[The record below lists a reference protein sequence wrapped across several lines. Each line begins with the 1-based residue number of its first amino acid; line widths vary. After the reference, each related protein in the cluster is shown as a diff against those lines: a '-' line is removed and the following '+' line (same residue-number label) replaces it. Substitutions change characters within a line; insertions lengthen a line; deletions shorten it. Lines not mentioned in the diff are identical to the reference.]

1 LHLRDDDGIVVVE
14 AGPGDASKG
23 MDGRRVSPAL
33 HARLGGEGAAGLLE
47 LLETARQE
55 WTAEV
60 MGAVGERFERR
71 LVQETSAV
79 RVEMAQLGAGLR
91 QEMAGMRADLRQEMA
106 ELGSK
111 LRQEMAELGSDL
123 RQEMAELGSDLRQEM
138 ALLGSDLRQEVAQ
151 LGSDLRREMAGM
163 RSDLRQEL
171 LQGDASLQLEMREGF
186 ATIRQEM
193 ADQRFEL
200 LKWAFIFWVGQ
211 FFAVASLLAL
221 AIRFIGPR

>member
-14 AGPGDASKG
+14 AGPGDASEG
-23 MDGRRVSPAL
+23 MDGRRGSPAL
-33 HARLGGEGAAGLLE
+33 HARLGQEGAAGLLE

-60 MGAVGERFERR
+60 VGAVGERFERR

-91 QEMAGMRADLRQEMA
+91 QEMAEMRAD
-106 ELGSK
+106 
-111 LRQEMAELGSDL
+111 
-123 RQEMAELGSDLRQEM
+123 
-138 ALLGSDLRQEVAQ
+138 
-151 LGSDLRREMAGM
+151 
-163 RSDLRQEL
+163 L
-171 LQGDASLQLEMREGF
+171 LQGDASLRLEMREGF

-211 FFAVASLLAL
+211 FFAVASLLAI

>member
-14 AGPGDASKG
+14 AGPGDASEG
-23 MDGRRVSPAL
+23 MDGRRGSPAL
-33 HARLGGEGAAGLLE
+33 HARLGQEGAAGLLE

-60 MGAVGERFERR
+60 VGAVGERFERR

-91 QEMAGMRADLRQEMA
+91 QEMAELGADLRQEMA
-106 ELGSK
+106 ELGAD
-111 LRQEMAELGSDL
+111 LRQEMAGLGADLRREMAEMGADL
-123 RQEMAELGSDLRQEM
+123 RQEMAE
-138 ALLGSDLRQEVAQ
+138 
-151 LGSDLRREMAGM
+151 M
-163 RSDLRQEL
+163 RADL
-171 LQGDASLQLEMREGF
+171 LQGDASLRLEMREGF

-211 FFAVASLLAL
+211 FFAVASLLAI